1 MSVGNGQYHRACS
14 VRGSGCPK
22 RKASVKVRSNRSL
35 ERSRRPRKCG
45 AEMARASQVETS
57 SKSRWLITLD
67 RAINIVR
74 RRQVINPKP
83 STDSTL
89 AVRRNECSTPT
100 ARTKCHVLPR
110 TASEGTHGRAASQP
124 PIETKSERC
133 VHLLEGVAARAP
145 DFIPPFFCFSS
156 RRAARERG
164 QSSLQAGH
172 VHTTPQSN
180 RAGYVLGNREA
191 HLRSPVG
198 MLGHVGRSR
207 TSRMRSAEGEAHRR
221 GDMRRWLH
229 LQRAPPPRGPN
240 LIGTPPAAE
249 CERALLTN
257 SPPLVRF
264 ALSPTQ
270 PRQLLSGA
278 RTFYDVRYAV
288 TRGPGKERNA
298 LARESVF
305 AIKVYIREEGKRRRY
320 WIIDERLTGLYPLI
334 GNPFGE
340 ALLFGFFPPRSTN
353 TGGAR
358 ARFNFS
364 FSLAG
369 ERGSGRL
376 RKSRLRR

>member
-1 MSVGNGQYHRACS
+1 
-14 VRGSGCPK
+14 
-22 RKASVKVRSNRSL
+22 
-35 ERSRRPRKCG
+35 
-45 AEMARASQVETS
+45 
-57 SKSRWLITLD
+57 
-67 RAINIVR
+67 
-74 RRQVINPKP
+74 
-83 STDSTL
+83 
-89 AVRRNECSTPT
+89 
-100 ARTKCHVLPR
+100 
-110 TASEGTHGRAASQP
+110 
-124 PIETKSERC
+124 
-133 VHLLEGVAARAP
+133 
-145 DFIPPFFCFSS
+145 
-156 RRAARERG
+156 
-164 QSSLQAGH
+164 
-172 VHTTPQSN
+172 
-180 RAGYVLGNREA
+180 
-191 HLRSPVG
+191 
-198 MLGHVGRSR
+198 
-207 TSRMRSAEGEAHRR
+207 
-221 GDMRRWLH
+221 MRRWLH